1 MLQLAVLV
9 WRVLG
14 KGEEPRNEGER
25 EREQEGD
32 LIFLQVRSRDASLL
46 VFGTLKIKLIF
57 SSPHKTSTTNKLV
70 V

>member
-1 MLQLAVLV
+1 VLLVAPLAVVLCLLSPIVLMLQLAVLV

-32 LIFLQVRSRDASLL
+32 LIFLQVRSRDAS
-46 VFGTLKIKLIF
+46 
-57 SSPHKTSTTNKLV
+57 
-70 V
+70 